1 MQKPL
6 GKQYYRFN
14 VFSAPESN
22 KNNITKIPV
31 NNLYRVLE
39 PHNFAKNPSGAKEHP
54 LHVLANKNN
63 SLGPQANWDRSQDRQ
78 FKNNNQLSPKT
89 SKHATTQPLK
99 KMQQVLGFYCMG
111 IKVKITIPLTKNT
124 IYYIRV

>member
-1 MQKPL
+1 MQQPSE
-6 GKQYYRFN
+6 KQYNRFN
-14 VFSAPESN
+14 VFSAPKSN

-63 SLGPQANWDRSQDRQ
+63 SLGPQANWDRSEDQQ
-78 FKNNNQLSPKT
+78 LQKNNQLRPKT
-89 SKHATTQPLK
+89 TN
-99 KMQQVLGFYCMG
+99 C
-111 IKVKITIPLTKNT
+111 
-124 IYYIRV
+124 